1 MECFVIF
8 VKAWCWLNATESKP
22 QNVSR
27 QFSRNVENIEFMK
40 KQIVYFILSFTIL
53 LLFSFTEKTN
63 KSERNIKINKT
74 EFLSDSINEIYI
86 KDLDAKKF
94 IELCV
99 KNYDEKKNLNFVVFS
114 GDFPENWVKKQDL
127 EYLISK
133 INSEQK
139 CCGYMNIYSSWIT
152 AETAEVGGFATLFLK
167 SYKEKKQINLGL
179 NSNPKV
185 DRKEAETI
193 INWYKNQK

>member
-1 MECFVIF
+1 LESFVY
-8 VKAWCWLNATESKP
+8 KR
-22 QNVSR
+22 VSR
-27 QFSRNVENIEFMK
+27 QFEAERRIKEIMK
-40 KQIVYFILSFTIL
+40 KQFYYFILCLTIL
-53 LLFSFTEKTN
+53 LLFSFSSKLEKPLKNVKN
-63 KSERNIKINKT
+63 KNAES
-74 EFLSDSINEIYI
+74 LCDSINGIYNV
-86 KDLDAKKF
+86 KDLDAVKF

-99 KNYDEKKNLNFVVFS
+99 KNYDENKKLNFIVIS

-139 CCGYMNIYSSWIT
+139 CCGYMNVFSSWIT
-152 AETAEVGGFATLFLK
+152 TETAEVGGFATLFLK